1 MKSPQIFKKFPRS
14 LSIPYHVGENPGDNS
29 KLRTNA
35 QCQKVKKIFLFVP
48 VFGISGHSKN
58 PNLRDFEIFEIP
70 RPGMFLGFSGYFR
83 GIKIPILNPGY
94 RDFSDL
100 DPRNSDISRSRFR
113 LSGLRNLQ
121 PCPDLDMIFYYSQK
135 TAPEAQ
141 QGA

>member
-1 MKSPQIFKKFPRS
+1 MKSPQIFKNSRDLWASRITLVKIPGIIQNSGQMRNAKKWRKFSFLCRS
-14 LSIPYHVGENPGDNS
+14 LGFRVIPKIPISVILRFSRFRDPGCFSD
-29 KLRTNA
+29 
-35 QCQKVKKIFLFVP
+35 
-48 VFGISGHSKN
+48 
-58 PNLRDFEIFEIP
+58 
-70 RPGMFLGFSGYFR
+70 FSGYFR